1 MTAARGCQRCSCSNF
16 AALQKTWFSAVNH
29 ALALVCDKAGAREI
43 AVRGLLHMVARSIV
57 LGAGSVAALCAPVA
71 AQAADAVRFASDV
84 FIERFVASPGGRTSR
99 ILERADQLRP
109 GDRVIFVVNWTAQR
123 RSEFTVTNPMPRT
136 VAFQRSVDGAEEVSV
151 DGGRNWGR
159 MEDLIVK
166 NPDGGFRSATPEDV
180 THLRW
185 RVPGPLA
192 QRGSG
197 QLTYRGVVR

>member
-1 MTAARGCQRCSCSNF
+1 MTGARGCQRCSCSNF
-16 AALQKTWFSAVNH
+16 APLQKTWFSAVNH
-29 ALALVCDKAGAREI
+29 ALALVCDKAGARESG
-43 AVRGLLHMVARSIV
+43 VLGLVKMVTRSIV
-57 LGAGSVAALCAPVA
+57 LGAGSAAALCAPMA

-84 FIERFVASPGGRTSR
+84 FVERFVTAPGGGKSR
-99 ILERADQLRP
+99 ILERADQLRQ
-109 GDRVIFVVNWTAQR
+109 GDRVIFVVNWTALR
-123 RSEFTVTNPMPRT
+123 RSEFTVTNPMPRS

-151 DGGRNWGR
+151 DGGRSWGR
-159 MEDLIVK
+159 MEALTVRD
-166 NPDGGFRSATPEDV
+166 PDGGVRSATPEDV